1 VHAEEGDGLLI
12 VDYKSNRLGGRDPAE
27 VAEATY
33 ATQRL
38 VYALAGLRSGARR
51 VEVAYVFLERPQEP
65 VVTVFEPSEG
75 PTLEDSLV
83 ELASGVAQ
91 GRFEP
96 SEEPCRELCA
106 DCPGQP
112 GLCTWEPER
121 TLAPA
126 AG

>member
-1 VHAEEGDGLLI
+1 VTE
-12 VDYKSNRLGGRDPAE
+12 SS
-27 VAEATY
+27 Y

-38 VYALAGLRSGARR
+38 IYALAGLRSGAMR

-65 VVTVFEPSEG
+65 VSAVFEAAEAAG
-75 PTLEDSLV
+75 LEERLL
-83 ELASGVAQ
+83 ELSSGVAQ

-96 SEEPCRELCA
+96 SEAPCRDLCA

-112 GLCTWEPER
+112 ALCTWGPER

-126 AG
+126 SA